1 MPVEGVNGFLD
12 VESAALRAPQVGI
25 ANTNPEH
32 ILSVGSNLYVSGDS
46 SDVLTVKGNVVSEG
60 LRLGFIEIYPSF
72 DLEAITTVGNVTS
85 NTIIFANVTT
95 GFVTTANVEVGTAN
109 LFVDTTVG
117 RVGVGTLD
125 PEATL
130 HVAGDA
136 IVTGDLTVSGTTT
149 TVDTQHLR
157 VTDPLIELGKDN
169 VTEIATDLGIVM
181 TRPAGSSNVAIV
193 YDESVTSLN
202 IGYTLGNASQAEI
215 SMESGTPLDVNIYGN
230 VHVSSNLEVGTA
242 NLFVDTVNSRVGVG
256 KTNPDTALDVVG
268 TVTATALVGTN
279 LYGTLLGSN
288 AASVSSL
295 TASGDVAVNTNTLF
309 VDTSANSV
317 GVGTNAPASGIL
329 DVAGTL
335 RVGNG
340 TSGLINLG
348 RSGTVAAY
356 RTGLIYHDGTDLKIS
371 NQEDGDLKLATNNS
385 NKLVIESSGNVA
397 IDTSTF
403 YVDAVNDRVGI
414 GTTSPTELLDITA
427 ASGDYDAFIRLR
439 SGSGGSPVTESGLK
453 LTESGEFG
461 FQFAHNAATDL
472 LKIRHQ
478 SSAGA
483 VDLDDI
489 MVWKPNGNVGIG
501 TTSPN
506 AKLQVNGDIQ
516 LNDPEQPIGFGIYH
530 GTHSTLDY
538 FDTLLAKSL
547 RRTAD
552 TTFEMQSD
560 GNHAGFSAMDMQFR
574 DIRFYTGT
582 TASPSAVDVNIT
594 DLPSYERMCITTTGN
609 VGIGEESPTQLLH
622 VRGAGPQLFIEGA
635 SNEPAIIRGSA
646 GPSYR
651 DKYHEI
657 AMGFYALSGFG
668 TSNYIDFK
676 VNEGGE
682 SNSPSTRM
690 RIRGDGN
697 VGIGTTSPTDKLHVN
712 GSLLIQH
719 DTIYDTSS
727 TAGWYKIGVWDPT
740 GSTGARLKIRFLGIE
755 GYSAQTGARGGETI
769 LYASCNNNNP
779 STVANMSGII
789 HAHGPPAITEVKFV
803 HLDGS
808 RHKFEIRAYVKTFV
822 KMSMSVE
829 CNQTDSFTKF
839 FTAST
844 DPGVDSATVGS
855 ALFSHVFD
863 NSGNV
868 GIGTTSPDAE
878 LHVAGT
884 GAIVI
889 PSGTTAQQ
897 PTGVT
902 GMIRF
907 NTETGQLEY
916 HNGST
921 WSGITSMNAL
931 GGASTVDVGVYRMH
945 IFTTSDT
952 FSVYTGGTVD
962 ILIVGGGGAGG
973 GGRHAGGG
981 GAGAVIYATNVNL
994 SGGDHIITIG
1004 AGGSGQGAS
1013 TIPANGTST
1022 TIVKASTTMYSA
1034 LRGGS
1039 GGTHPNPSNVKYE
1052 YGQDGGCGGG
1062 MGHSTSGGESG
1073 YQRLG
1078 LGLSATPA
1086 FGGNG
1091 ALAINRAANGGG
1103 GGAGGNGQT
1112 GSGAES
1118 ALSGNGGDGGVGY
1131 QNDITGTSYYWAGGG
1146 GGSGSPDTQRSNSS
1160 CTWRGGDGGNGGGG
1174 GGAAGVIT
1182 SASGARGG
1190 YGGAGY
1196 NAGSAGPRTTV
1207 VNACSGGN
1215 GGANTGGGGGGAGG
1229 WSGSGN
1235 GNGGNGGKGIVVI
1248 RYLK

>member
-130 HVAGDA
+130 HVAGDTV
-136 IVTGDLTVSGTTT
+136 VTGNLTVSGTTT

-193 YDESVTSLN
+193 YDETATSLN
-202 IGYTLGNASQAEI
+202 IGYTLGNASQAGI

-501 TTSPN
+501 TNAPLNGLDVRSGDGTESDTHATFGKAVAASTGWSGIRLGTPYAAAHDAYCSVIESYNAHSSDYNSILRFKTSSGDN
-506 AKLQVNGDIQ
+506 AVATEHMRID
-516 LNDPEQPIGFGIYH
+516 
-530 GTHSTLDY
+530 
-538 FDTLLAKSL
+538 
-547 RRTAD
+547 
-552 TTFEMQSD
+552 
-560 GNHAGFSAMDMQFR
+560 SA
-574 DIRFYTGT
+574 
-582 TASPSAVDVNIT
+582 
-594 DLPSYERMCITTTGN
+594 GN
-609 VGIGEESPTQLLH
+609 VGIGTDDPLSVLT
-622 VRGAGPQLFIEGA
+622 VK
-635 SNEPAIIRGSA
+635 SNYSGGTS
-646 GPSYR
+646 
-651 DKYHEI
+651 
-657 AMGFYALSGFG
+657 SGFCLDATDG
-668 TSNYIDFK
+668 SVYNLRLSSYVQASGQVGYKFT
-676 VNEGGE
+676 VNNISSSVDALNFGY
-682 SNSPSTRM
+682 N
-690 RIRGDGN
+690 GN
-697 VGIGTTSPTDKLHVN
+697 VGIGTTDPEEKLDVTGNARITGMTYGLKLTGTLGSDKT
-712 GSLLIQH
+712 SDWYRLLV
-719 DTIYDTSS
+719 
-727 TAGWYKIGVWDPT
+727 GGNRT
-740 GSTGARLKIRFLGIE
+740 GSNAIRTKCILQVSASGLHETVTFDFNHMIGLDSTSGTTFNLTGHDHYVSRNGIVKLRLDNTGSQVALDMYIDHDVVLVTRTWTVTLYVE
-755 GYSAQTGARGGETI
+755 GGSSISA
-769 LYASCNNNNP
+769 P
-779 STVANMSGII
+779 STFLEKITATPTADKIEYDIGTSIFGIL
-789 HAHGPPAITEVKFV
+789 GNQETRSFV
-803 HLDGS
+803 IN
-808 RHKFEIRAYVKTFV
+808 E
-822 KMSMSVE
+822 
-829 CNQTDSFTKF
+829 
-839 FTAST
+839 
-844 DPGVDSATVGS
+844 
-855 ALFSHVFD
+855 
-863 NSGNV
+863 SGNV
-868 GIGTTSPDAE
+868 GIGTNAP
-878 LHVAGT
+878 
-884 GAIVI
+884 
-889 PSGTTAQQ
+889 TTALEISR
-897 PTGVT
+897 TFT
-902 GMIRF
+902 ANDDTSAMISF
-907 NTETGQLEY
+907 Q
-916 HNGST
+916 
-921 WSGITSMNAL
+921 
-931 GGASTVDVGVYRMH
+931 
-945 IFTTSDT
+945 
-952 FSVYTGGTVD
+952 
-962 ILIVGGGGAGG
+962 
-973 GGRHAGGG
+973 
-981 GAGAVIYATNVNL
+981 
-994 SGGDHIITIG
+994 
-1004 AGGSGQGAS
+1004 
-1013 TIPANGTST
+1013 
-1022 TIVKASTTMYSA
+1022 
-1034 LRGGS
+1034 
-1039 GGTHPNPSNVKYE
+1039 NP
-1052 YGQDGGCGGG
+1052 
-1062 MGHSTSGGESG
+1062 
-1073 YQRLG
+1073 
-1078 LGLSATPA
+1078 
-1086 FGGNG
+1086 
-1091 ALAINRAANGGG
+1091 
-1103 GGAGGNGQT
+1103 QT
-1112 GSGAES
+1112 GYHE
-1118 ALSGNGGDGGVGY
+1118 
-1131 QNDITGTSYYWAGGG
+1131 
-1146 GGSGSPDTQRSNSS
+1146 
-1160 CTWRGGDGGNGGGG
+1160 WRIGPT
-1174 GGAAGVIT
+1174 IF
-1182 SASGARGG
+1182 
-1190 YGGAGY
+1190 
-1196 NAGSAGPRTTV
+1196 AGSAAFSIKGGADGFGNLSDVIAIKGTSVGIGKTDPGTALDVDGVIKQTGASWSYTNTGASGVGATAGSYAYLNRVLATARNVTVTNETNTGTGGATRTRFTTTV
-1207 VNACSGGN
+1207 AGRYAVSCNGFKQSGTLDSTLELQLQKN
-1215 GGANTGGGGGGAGG
+1215 GSYDSRRAYTNIPGDFSPFSTAGG
-1229 WSGSGN
+1229 HYSIVDMSANDYLEVYISHSVYHGNDSIYFSGHLIG
-1235 GNGGNGGKGIVVI
+1235 
-1248 RYLK
+1248 